1 MTDSTTRS
9 RPLGRTSTTIH
20 PIGLGCM
27 GMSEFY
33 GPAMDEGAAERF
45 LHEAVER
52 GVDHFDTAE
61 MYGIGHNESLV
72 GRALRDRRDGLTI
85 ATKFGPLRDP
95 ETGAFTGIDGSPAN
109 VRRASEGSLARL
121 GMERIDLY
129 YLHRVDPSTPI
140 EETVGAMARLVDDGK
155 VGALGLSEASAETV
169 RRAHAVHPISA
180 LQTEY
185 SIFSRHVEDEILPT
199 CRELGITLVAY
210 SPLGRGL
217 LTGRFTESDRP
228 SGDADFRGGGGQPRF
243 EGENYD
249 ANLRLVDTVRSVARR
264 HEVLPAQVALAWVL
278 SRGDDVVAI
287 PGTTKSKHLVSN
299 LGALDV
305 ALTDADLETLNA
317 LSDQVKGERYNEG
330 SMQSVQQ

>member
-1 MTDSTTRS
+1 MTNRS
-9 RPLGRTSTTIH
+9 ISRTLGRTEITVS
-20 PIGLGCM
+20 PVGLGCM

-33 GPAMDEGAAERF
+33 GPAMDESEAERF

-85 ATKFGPLRDP
+85 ATKFGPLRDR
-95 ETGAFTGIDGSPAN
+95 ETGAFTGIDGSPEN
-109 VRRASEGSLARL
+109 VRRASEGSLQRL
-121 GMERIDLY
+121 GLDHVDLY

-140 EETVGAMARLVDDGK
+140 EETVGAMARLVEEGK
-155 VGALGLSEASAETV
+155 VRALGLSEANGETI

-185 SIFSRHVEDEILPT
+185 SIFSRHVEDDILPT

-217 LTGRFTESDRP
+217 LTGRFTESERP
-228 SGDADFRGGGGQPRF
+228 EGEADFRGAGGQPRF
-243 EGENYD
+243 EGDNYE
-249 ANLRLVDTVRSVARR
+249 ANVRLVDTVRAVAARR
-264 HEVLPAQVALAWVL
+264 GTSPAQVALAWVIG
-278 SRGDDVVAI
+278 RGDDVVTI

-305 ALTDADLETLNA
+305 QLDDADLEALDA
-317 LSDQVKGERYNEG
+317 LSDQVKGARYTES
-330 SMQSVQQ
+330 SMQAVQE